1 MSKGINPAGAEHNK
15 CDILK
20 LLRSAIRLC
29 KLIGDIPRQTAKRDV
44 KKKKSRGRRARD
56 RKPCR
61 AQLWATKRVPIF
73 CLVQEFW
80 GFVSMHWTKWPNPAL
95 PAPQSLLRSSFT
107 LTKEYLQA
115 RRLKSSCLS
124 KEGLGEDSRLIWEHL
139 PLKGVRE
146 PLFWVSVN
154 EASHLSL
161 TRTLWF
167 PPFHYISNEAPQRL
181 FKNVS
186 LTFLKRE
193 VDPWLSLRWGLKA
206 RLKATVSL
214 LCPLLRPE
222 RGTVPP
228 KPNPAA

>member
-29 KLIGDIPRQTAKRDV
+29 KLIGDIQQKEMS
-44 KKKKSRGRRARD
+44 KKKGGGDAALGTGNSGASVSDKTSPDFLPHAGVLRLWLYALNKMAKSCPTCTTVPSEIILHLTQESLRARSPVVSQKGD
-56 RKPCR
+56 WER
-61 AQLWATKRVPIF
+61 T
-73 CLVQEFW
+73 QE
-80 GFVSMHWTKWPNPAL
+80 
-95 PAPQSLLRSSFT
+95 QS
-107 LTKEYLQA
+107 
-115 RRLKSSCLS
+115 
-124 KEGLGEDSRLIWEHL
+124 GLIWEQL
-139 PLKGVRE
+139 QLKGGRE
-146 PLFWVSVN
+146 PLFWVSAN

-167 PPFHYISNEAPQRL
+167 PHFHYISNEAPQRL

>member
-1 MSKGINPAGAEHNK
+1 MWHIKTASFSHPSLQINWGY
-15 CDILK
+15 
-20 LLRSAIRLC
+20 SA
-29 KLIGDIPRQTAKRDV
+29 TNSEKRC
-44 KKKKSRGRRARD
+44 KKKKKRGCCAQD

-61 AQLWATKRVPIF
+61 SQLWATKQVPIS

-80 GFVSMHWTKWPNPAL
+80 GFGSMNWTKWPNPAL
-95 PAPQSLLRSSFT
+95 PALQSLLRSSFT
-107 LTKEYLQA
+107 LTKEYLEA

-124 KEGLGEDSRLIWEHL
+124 KGGLGEDSGLIWEHL

-146 PLFWVSVN
+146 PLFWGSVN

-167 PPFHYISNEAPQRL
+167 PHFHYISNEAPQRH